1 MPNPRTQIF
10 NIYLFSFIIFMFS
23 KFYIYL
29 IHTHTETHICCDM
42 HTHIWIYLD
51 IYLHIWFA
59 YKHVQMCTI
68 YYHKISQY
76 LSQKLL
82 ENQFTI
88 YEWVYLWVLYCVS
101 LICRSTFP
109 HSTSFDSV
117 AWEYILKSI
126 HTSLQLCYV
135 KIIFKIVFIILFS
148 LFSLH
153 IL

>member
-1 MPNPRTQIF
+1 MHDIKKSLPNPRTQIF

-68 YYHKISQY
+68 YWVSQNLTVFVPETSRKSVHHIWVGLFMGAVLCFTDLSFYFSQQHIVWFCSLRVHLKINSY
-76 LSQKLL
+76 ESPTLL
-82 ENQFTI
+82 CKNHF
-88 YEWVYLWVLYCVS
+88 
-101 LICRSTFP
+101 
-109 HSTSFDSV
+109 
-117 AWEYILKSI
+117 
-126 HTSLQLCYV
+126 
-135 KIIFKIVFIILFS
+135 
-148 LFSLH
+148 
-153 IL
+153 